1 MKWFQIRKKIGKE
14 SAKKV
19 IPDGLW
25 IKCTSCEEILY
36 KKEVEKN
43 LMVCSKCNFHFRASS
58 DFYKKLLLD
67 EGSFTPFDENVQTA
81 DPLQFTGYRKKIEM
95 AKRETSLSEAVITGE
110 AKIDGRDVEVVIM
123 DFSFIGG
130 SMGSVVGERVKRAIE
145 RASKRDLPL
154 LTVNASGGA
163 RMYEGILSL
172 MQMAKTAT
180 ALNKLKTPYISV
192 LTNPTTAGV
201 LASYASLGDILIA
214 EPGALIGFAGPRV
227 IKQTIKKEL
236 PDGFQRAEFLLE
248 HGLIDMI
255 VSRKELKDTI
265 VSLLSHL
272 C

>member
-14 SAKKV
+14 SKKKE

-25 IKCTSCEEILY
+25 LKCPSCGEILY
-36 KKEVEKN
+36 KKETEKN
-43 LMVCSKCNFHFRASS
+43 LMVCSKCNFHFRTGSA
-58 DFYKKLLLD
+58 FYKKLLLD
-67 EGSFTPFDENVQTA
+67 EGSFTALDENIQTA
-81 DPLQFTGYRKKIEM
+81 DPLQFKGYRKKIE
-95 AKRETSLSEAVITGE
+95 AVKEETSLSEAVITGE
-110 AKIDGRDVEVVIM
+110 AKIDGRDIEVAIM

-145 RASKRDLPL
+145 RASKVSLPL
-154 LTVNASGGA
+154 VTVNASGGA
-163 RMYEGILSL
+163 RMQEGILSL

-236 PDGFQRAEFLLE
+236 PEGFQRAEFLLE

-255 VSRKELKDTI
+255 VSRRDLRRTI
-265 VSLLSHL
+265 IALLEHL

>member
-1 MKWFQIRKKIGKE
+1 MKWFQIRKKVGKG
-14 SAKKV
+14 SSKKE

-25 IKCTSCEEILY
+25 IKCTSCGEILY
-36 KKEVEKN
+36 KKEVQKN
-43 LMVCSKCNFHFRASS
+43 LMVCSKCNFHFRAGSE
-58 DFYKKLLLD
+58 FYKKLLLD
-67 EGSFTPFDENVQTA
+67 EDSFTPFDEDIKTA
-81 DPLQFTGYRKKIEM
+81 DPLQFKGYRKKIE
-95 AKRETSLSEAVITGE
+95 ASKRVTSLSEAVLCGE
-110 AKIDGRDVEVVIM
+110 AKIDGRDVEVAIM

-145 RASKRDLPL
+145 RASESSLPL
-154 LTVNASGGA
+154 LIVNASGGA
-163 RMYEGILSL
+163 RMQEGILSL

-180 ALNKLKTPYISV
+180 ALNRLKTPYISV

-201 LASYASLGDILIA
+201 FASYASLGDILIA

>member
-14 SAKKV
+14 SAKKE

-25 IKCTSCEEILY
+25 MKCPSCEEILY

-43 LMVCSKCNFHFRASS
+43 LMVCSKCNFHFRAGSA
-58 DFYKKLLLD
+58 FYKKLLLD
-67 EGSFTPFDENVQTA
+67 EESFTPFDENIRST
-81 DPLQFTGYRKKIEM
+81 DPLQFKGYVKKIEA
-95 AKRETSLSEAVITGE
+95 AKKKTSLSEAVISGE
-110 AKIDGRDVEVVIM
+110 AKIDGKDVEVAIM

-130 SMGSVVGERVKRAIE
+130 SMGSVVGERVKRSIE
-145 RASKRDLPL
+145 RASKQGLPL
-154 LTVNASGGA
+154 LIVNASGGA
-163 RMYEGILSL
+163 RMHEGILSL

-248 HGLIDMI
+248 LGLIDMI
-255 VSRKELKDTI
+255 VSREELKDTI
-265 VSLLSHL
+265 ISLLSHL

>member
-14 SAKKV
+14 SKKKE

-25 IKCTSCEEILY
+25 IKCPSCEEILY

-43 LMVCSKCNFHFRASS
+43 LMVCSKCNFHFRVDGA
-58 DFYKKLLLD
+58 FYKKLLLD
-67 EGSFTPFDENVQTA
+67 EGSFTSFDENIQTA
-81 DPLQFTGYRKKIEM
+81 DPLQFKGYRKKIETV
-95 AKRETSLSEAVITGE
+95 KKETSLSEAVMTGE
-110 AKIDGRDVEVVIM
+110 AKIYGRDIEAAIM
-123 DFSFIGG
+123 DFSFVGG

-145 RASKRDLPL
+145 RASEASLPL
-154 LTVNASGGA
+154 LIVNSSGGA
-163 RMYEGILSL
+163 RMQEGILSL

-180 ALNKLKTPYISV
+180 VLNKLKTPYISV

-201 LASYASLGDILIA
+201 FASYASLGDILIA

-236 PDGFQRAEFLLE
+236 PEGFQRAEFLLE

-255 VSRKELKDTI
+255 VSRKDLRRTI
-265 VSLLSHL
+265 NTLLSHL

>member
-14 SAKKV
+14 SAKKE

-25 IKCTSCEEILY
+25 IKCPSCEEILY

-43 LMVCSKCNFHFRASS
+43 LMVCSKCNFHFRVNSA
-58 DFYKKLLLD
+58 FYKRLLLD
-67 EGSFTPFDENVQTA
+67 EGSFTSFDENIKTS
-81 DPLQFTGYRKKIEM
+81 DPLQFKGYIKKIE
-95 AKRETSLSEAVITGE
+95 AARKETSLSEAVITGE
-110 AKIDGRDVEVVIM
+110 AKIDGRDVEVAIM

-130 SMGSVVGERVKRAIE
+130 SMGSVVGERVKRAVE
-145 RASKRDLPL
+145 RASKRSLPL

-163 RMYEGILSL
+163 RMQEGILSL

-265 VSLLSHL
+265 ISLLSHL

>member
-1 MKWFQIRKKIGKE
+1 MKWFQIRKKIGKGSSKRE
-14 SAKKV
+14 

-25 IKCTSCEEILY
+25 IKCPSCEEILY
-36 KKEVEKN
+36 KKEVQKN
-43 LMVCSKCNFHFRASS
+43 LMVCSKCNFHFRVGS
-58 DFYKKLLLD
+58 DFYRELLLD
-67 EGSFTPFDENVQTA
+67 ENSFTPFDEDIKTV
-81 DPLQFTGYRKKIEM
+81 DPLQFKGYRKKVE
-95 AKRETSLSEAVITGE
+95 ASRRETSLSEAVLCGE
-110 AKIDGRDVEVVIM
+110 AKIDGRDVEVAIM

-145 RASKRDLPL
+145 RASESSLPL
-154 LTVNASGGA
+154 LIVNASGGA
-163 RMYEGILSL
+163 RMQEGILSL

-201 LASYASLGDILIA
+201 FASYASLGDILIA

>member
-1 MKWFQIRKKIGKE
+1 MKWFQIRKKVGKGN
-14 SAKKV
+14 SKKE

-25 IKCTSCEEILY
+25 IKCPSCEEILY
-36 KKEVEKN
+36 KKEVQKN
-43 LMVCSKCNFHFRASS
+43 LMVCSKCNFHFKAGS

-67 EGSFTPFDENVQTA
+67 ENSFIPFDEDIATV
-81 DPLQFTGYRKKIEM
+81 DPLQFKGYRKKIEM
-95 AKRETSLSEAVITGE
+95 AKKGTSLSEAVITGE
-110 AKIDGRDVEVVIM
+110 AKIDDRDVEVAIM
-123 DFSFIGG
+123 DFSFVGG
-130 SMGSVVGERVKRAIE
+130 SMGAVVGERVKRTIE
-145 RASKRDLPL
+145 RASESKLPL
-154 LTVNASGGA
+154 LIVNASGGA
-163 RMYEGILSL
+163 RMQEGIFSL

-255 VSRKELKDTI
+255 VSRKELKDAI
-265 VSLLSHL
+265 ISLLSHL